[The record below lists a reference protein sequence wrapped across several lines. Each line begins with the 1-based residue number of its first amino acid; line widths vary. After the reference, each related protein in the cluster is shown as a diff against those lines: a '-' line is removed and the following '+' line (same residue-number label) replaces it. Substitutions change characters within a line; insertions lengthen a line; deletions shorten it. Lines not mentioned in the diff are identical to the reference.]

1 VVWRD
6 FIGGVAQ
13 LITAARADWK
23 PVEKVSEDDEPDAIL
38 LESWVPAKLKQVE
51 EVDTQAEQADW
62 IRRYM
67 AQQDE
72 VFVHSC
78 LFLEL

>member
-1 VVWRD
+1 
-6 FIGGVAQ
+6 
-13 LITAARADWK
+13 
-23 PVEKVSEDDEPDAIL
+23 

-62 IRRYM
+62 IPRYM